1 MQTPQESSDTQAP
14 NFIVLN
20 SKLRLLLQVVYAD
33 CFLLELVLFKF
44 AGIAMPQILIF
55 EFLAHP
61 LVWIGVKILFWPSLP
76 LLLQL
81 FLTDFQ

>member
-33 CFLLELVLFKF
+33 CFLLDLILFKF
-44 AGIAMPQILIF
+44 AVIAVPQILIF
-55 EFLAHP
+55 KFLAHS
-61 LVWIGVKILFWPSLP
+61 LVWIRVEVLFWPSLP

-81 FLTDFQ
+81 FLTCFQ